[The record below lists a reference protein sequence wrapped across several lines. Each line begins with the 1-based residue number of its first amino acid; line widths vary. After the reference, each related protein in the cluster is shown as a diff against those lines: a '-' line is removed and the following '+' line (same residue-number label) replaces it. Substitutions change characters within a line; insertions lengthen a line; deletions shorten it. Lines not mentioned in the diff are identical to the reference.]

1 MSKIFLIRHGQAS
14 LGKANYDQL
23 SELGARQAELLG
35 AYFAQLEVKP
45 DLVVQGSMQR
55 HAQTANSLLTNLHCG
70 AERAEP
76 SVQTNDLWN
85 EFDFETLVKA
95 YLAENSSELTAPKT
109 PSDFFSL
116 LKKALLAWSDNKI
129 ESPLPETWLD
139 FESRIKSALSE
150 LYTLASNPSNGTI
163 FVVSSGGAISMALK
177 QILGTSNQTM
187 IDLNLQTKNTGITEL
202 FAKRG
207 SCYLSAFNHVAHLS
221 SSEHFKLITHA

>member
-23 SELGARQAELLG
+23 SDLGVRQAELLG
-35 AYFAQLEVKP
+35 SYFDKLQLTP

-55 HAQTANSLLTNLHCG
+55 HAQTASSLLMNLQCG
-70 AERAEP
+70 AESAALQ
-76 SVQTNDLWN
+76 VQTNDLWN
-85 EFDFETLVKA
+85 EFDFESLVKA
-95 YLAENSSELTAPKT
+95 YLAENSEELTAPKT

-116 LKKALLAWSDNKI
+116 LKKALLAWSENKI
-129 ESPLPETWLD
+129 ESSLPETWLD
-139 FESRIKSALSE
+139 FESRIRNALNE
-150 LYTLASNPSNGTI
+150 LHTLASNPSNGTI

-221 SSEHFKLITHA
+221 NTEHCKLITHA